1 MYPDDD
7 LAPSLPNNRMGVV
20 WCISERKT
28 EPSNGNSEIR
38 RVIIHIELALALR
51 FAVRCLKYH
60 SLQLKRRMDG
70 ANVELAAVRSSSQ
83 RASSLNAA
91 NTFVD
96 DDMIATTS
104 PCTNISPPSGL
115 VENNLHNEGA
125 GLIAGLVWVEFQ
137 LRRVVQSGLNK
148 TTQNRRQHKMGLLE
162 GRMTN

>member
-1 MYPDDD
+1 MRMCIHQGTYSCICTAAWISHLVIATGLFGFHLDDG
-7 LAPSLPNNRMGVV
+7 LAPCLPNSRMGVV

-91 NTFVD
+91 N
-96 DDMIATTS
+96 
-104 PCTNISPPSGL
+104 
-115 VENNLHNEGA
+115 LHNEGA

-137 LRRVVQSGLNK
+137 LRRVVQSDLNK
-148 TTQNRRQHKMGLLE
+148 KLKTDGNTKWVCSKAE
-162 GRMTN
+162 